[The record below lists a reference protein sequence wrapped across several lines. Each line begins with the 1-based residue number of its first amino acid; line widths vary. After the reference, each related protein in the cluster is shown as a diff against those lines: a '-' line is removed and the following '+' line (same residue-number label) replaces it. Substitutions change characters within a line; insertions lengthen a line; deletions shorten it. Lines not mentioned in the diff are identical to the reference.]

1 MKLSDHDKKLIEA
14 MFIDDCT
21 VPNVQKVFP
30 QAHRSSLSLLKRN
43 FDCFGTVWEPNNAKK
58 TRGRHSKIKP
68 YMHEWLIDLLAF
80 RNDLW
85 QEELVF
91 ELWCQFDIT
100 VDRSTISRL
109 LKNASLSNKVNT
121 RIASRR
127 DPVQQGVYQ
136 EHLAELMR
144 EGIAGGAVDDPVDML
159 LYLDESAASEKV
171 LFRRRSWSQIGNP
184 AYTRSELVS
193 KTRCSVLPALD
204 IDRYLTGS
212 TLVVEGAVTQ
222 EIFEHWLETAIL
234 PRCEP
239 FPGRRSIV
247 IMDNCSTH
255 HSEKASIRRA
265 PLRLDFDPN
274 PDQNHVSASRCLPAV
289 PATLFASSEPH
300 RTVIPSLEA
309 VVTSMEGP
317 CAEAIGFPDPG

>member
-91 ELWCQFDIT
+91 ELW
-100 VDRSTISRL
+100 S
-109 LKNASLSNKVNT
+109 
-121 RIASRR
+121 SRR

-171 LFRRRSWSQIGNP
+171 LFRRRSWSQIGDP